1 MATDVGVVFCFNLL
15 LRILS
20 NVCFREFD
28 TGVKYSLVAE
38 SIDKLK
44 KKTVRNE
51 TLFGCSNRSAFR
63 SFWPCLLFSSLRPKS
78 IARIDVVFAFAVDV

>member
-38 SIDKLK
+38 SIDEL
-44 KKTVRNE
+44 KKTVRIE
-51 TLFGCSNRSAFR
+51 TLFGCSNQSAFR

-78 IARIDVVFAFAVDV
+78 IARIDVVFASAVDV